1 MSIFNNLKKVRA
13 AVAIASIDNDV
24 SAISIAINKA
34 AMAAMFEGMPNGDIN
49 KTKWGDY
56 MAIFCENQDQLTRLT
71 VADPN
76 EADYLQQMRAYLVA
90 DGICDPSTTF
100 STMHVRGEI
109 DQNPPVPDAPIDPDD
124 TIKNRRPDG
133 LKDILK

>member
-13 AVAIASIDNDV
+13 AIAVASITSDV
-24 SAISIAINKA
+24 SDISIAINKA
-34 AMAAMFEGMPNGDIN
+34 AMAAMFKGMGTNE
-49 KTKWGDY
+49 WGDY

-71 VADPN
+71 VQAN
-76 EADYLQQMRAYLVA
+76 GEAPYLQQMRAYLVA

-100 STMHVRGEI
+100 STMHVGDGI
-109 DQNPPVPDAPIDPDD
+109 DKNPPVPDAPNDLGD

>member
-13 AVAIASIDNDV
+13 AVAIASITSDV
-24 SAISIAINKA
+24 SDISIAINKA
-34 AMAAMFEGMPNGDIN
+34 AMAAMFKGMGSEEWE
-49 KTKWGDY
+49 KY

-71 VADPN
+71 VQAN
-76 EADYLQQMRAYLVA
+76 GEAPYLPQMRAYLVA

-100 STMHVRGEI
+100 STMHVDDGI
-109 DQNPPVPDAPIDPDD
+109 DKNPAVPDAPNDPGD

-133 LKDILK
+133 LKDILG